1 MSLTPRKSRG
11 AFLQDERGSIHIL
24 LAFSLLPMIGILG
37 LGIDYGIAQ
46 TTKSKLDNAADAAAI
61 AAVATAKAF
70 VAANPNDS
78 NVTNNAISA
87 GTSRATRAFGIN
99 AGSLSYSQVPTP
111 SIKVTRNKQ
120 TFSSIVTYSTQSINN
135 FGKIFG
141 SPYMA
146 VSGTAAAS
154 ADIPS
159 YLDFYLMVDVSGSM
173 GLPSTATGQS
183 QLIAL
188 NTKSPDP
195 FSGTTQGC
203 VFACHFPGYHG
214 WTLATQ
220 NSIQLRSGAVNAAV
234 CGLLTQAAQPLVQNQ
249 YRVGIY
255 PFVTQLGTL
264 AALSSSLTN
273 ANLAADCKSTNPQAF
288 TNLLDTGTTQE
299 YTNNNPGTGT
309 GSGGTSFTN
318 ALPSMQTI
326 ISQGAGFGN
335 GSATSNSRP
344 FVFLITDGMQNGQYY
359 GVSKSGVTYYPGNP
373 STFSGYSAAGFNGG
387 SSPQPID
394 YNQCAAL
401 KATGATIS
409 ILYIPYLPIPTNPDP
424 YGENT
429 KADNAI
435 PNLATALS
443 NCSTSGFFYTANT
456 PSDIS
461 NALSNMF
468 QQAIQ
473 VAHLSQ

>member
-1 MSLTPRKSRG
+1 MSLTPKRLSNFPRDTR
-11 AFLQDERGSIHIL
+11 ASINIL
-24 LAFSLLPMIGILG
+24 LAFGLLPMIGLLG

-46 TTKSKLDNAADAAAI
+46 ATKSKLDNAADSAAI

-70 VAANPNDS
+70 VAANSSDS
-78 NVTNNAISA
+78 NVTNDAIAA
-87 GTSRATRAFGIN
+87 GINRAKRAFVIN
-99 AGSLSYSQVPTP
+99 AGTVAYSTVPTP
-111 SIKVTRNKQ
+111 SINLSRTKQ
-120 TFSSIVTYSTQSINN
+120 TFSATVTYSTQSSNN
-135 FGKIFG
+135 FGKLFG
-141 SPYMA
+141 SPYMN
-146 VSGTAAAS
+146 VSGLAAAS

-173 GLPSTATGQS
+173 GLPSTAAGQS
-183 QLIAL
+183 KLISL
-188 NTKSPDP
+188 NTQSPDP

-203 VFACHFPGYHG
+203 VFACHYPTYHG

-220 NSIQLRSGAVNAAV
+220 NKVQLRSGAVNTAV
-234 CGLLTQAAQPLVQNQ
+234 CALLSQAALPLVPNQ

-255 PFVTQLGTL
+255 PFITQLGAL
-264 AALSSSLTN
+264 SALSSNLTN
-273 ANLAADCKSTNPQAF
+273 ANLTADCASSNPLAF

-299 YTNNNPGTGT
+299 YVGNNPSTGT
-309 GSGGTSFTN
+309 GSGGTNFN
-318 ALPSMQTI
+318 NVFPAMQAV
-326 ISQGAGFGN
+326 ISQSAGFGN

-344 FVFLITDGMQNGQYY
+344 FVFLVTDGMQNGQYY
-359 GVSKSGVTYYPGNP
+359 GTSKNGTVYYPGYP

-387 SSPQPID
+387 SSPQAVDPA
-394 YNQCAAL
+394 QCSSL
-401 KATGATIS
+401 KNAGATIS
-409 ILYIPYLPIPTNPDP
+409 ILYIPYLAIPTNPDP

-443 NCSTSGFFYTANT
+443 ACATQGFFYTANT
-456 PSDIS
+456 PSDIT
-461 NALSNMF
+461 NALGNMF